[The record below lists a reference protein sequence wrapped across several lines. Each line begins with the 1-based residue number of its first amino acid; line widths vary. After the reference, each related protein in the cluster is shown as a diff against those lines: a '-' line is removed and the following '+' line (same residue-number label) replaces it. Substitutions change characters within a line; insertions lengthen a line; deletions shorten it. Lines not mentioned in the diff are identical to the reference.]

1 MTQSDSGPV
10 VRLDHPAGIV
20 EVAGTGLPLVRIV
33 RSPGTEAHPHIPVG
47 TRDRALLTLTVDG
60 APARIVPGR
69 GRLLRSSYR
78 VDAFTGDTRYR
89 LVPCSLDSSR
99 FLRDGAPLGTFTSE
113 GDGHV
118 RSEGFADA
126 GAQPRDIAVGTAL
139 AAAFGTGGQPWWA
152 TALDMAGELTP

>member
-1 MTQSDSGPV
+1 MDQTVSGPV
-10 VRLDHPAGIV
+10 VRLDHPMGIV
-20 EVAGTGLPLVRIV
+20 EVSGSGLPPVRIV
-33 RSPGTEAHPHIPVG
+33 RSPGTEPHPHIPVG

-60 APARIVPGR
+60 APARIAPGR
-69 GRLLRSSYR
+69 GRLLRGSYR
-78 VDAFTGDTRYR
+78 VDAFAGSTRYR

-99 FLRDGAPLGTFTSE
+99 FLRDGVPLGTFTSE

-118 RSEGFADA
+118 GSDGLTDA

-152 TALDMAGELTP
+152 TALDAVAELIP